1 MTKGQPQVHVKTN
14 VREAHI
20 NGAKGALPKDTGRFG
35 PVGEKLVCVLA
46 PAYPTRAGEPGKE
59 SDQGGPMKYRV
70 LADTGVFVSELC
82 LGAMTFGGRGQMWEA
97 IGGLDQNAV
106 DEMVGRALDA
116 GINFIDTADVYSAGE
131 SETMLGKALAGRRHD
146 VVLATKVR
154 GRMGDGPNDV
164 GLSRLHI
171 IEAVEASLK
180 RLGTDYIDLYQIHRS
195 DPLTDIE
202 DTLRALDELVQQ
214 GKVRYLGCS
223 NLMAWQLMKALGISR
238 AEGLERF
245 RCTQSYYSLAGR
257 ELEREMIPLLE
268 EQGVG
273 LLVWSPL
280 AGGFLSGKFTRD
292 KEGGEGRR
300 ASFDFPPIDKEKAFD
315 VVDVMWKIAED
326 HGASVAQ
333 VALAW
338 VLANAAV
345 TSVII
350 GARKLTQLDDNLGA
364 VELSLSDDELQA
376 LDEVSRLP
384 VEYPVWMDVFP
395 SDRRPGEI
403 RRFERAEEESGKT
416 E

>member
-1 MTKGQPQVHVKTN
+1 
-14 VREAHI
+14 
-20 NGAKGALPKDTGRFG
+20 
-35 PVGEKLVCVLA
+35 
-46 PAYPTRAGEPGKE
+46 
-59 SDQGGPMKYRV
+59 MKYRV

-82 LGAMTFGGRGQMWEA
+82 LGAMTFGGRGQMWET
-97 IGGLDQNAV
+97 IGGLDQKAV

-116 GINFIDTADVYSAGE
+116 GINFIDTADVYSTGE
-131 SETMLGKALAGRRHD
+131 SETMLGKALKGRRSD

-154 GRMGDGPNDV
+154 GRMGEGPNDV

-171 IEAVEASLK
+171 TEAVEASLK

-202 DTLRALDELVQQ
+202 DTLRALDDLVRQ
-214 GKVRYLGCS
+214 GKVRYVGCS
-223 NLMAWQLMKALGISR
+223 NLMAWQLMKALAISR
-238 AEGLERF
+238 SEGLGRF
-245 RCTQSYYSLAGR
+245 KCTQSYYSLAGR
-257 ELEREMIPLLE
+257 ELEKEMIPLLKD
-268 EQGVG
+268 QGVG

-292 KEGGEGRR
+292 KEVAEGRR

-315 VVDVMWKIAED
+315 IVDVMRKIAED

-338 VLANAAV
+338 VLANTVV

-350 GARKLTQLDDNLGA
+350 GARTLTQLDDNLGA
-364 VELSLSDDELQA
+364 VELSLSDDDLQA
-376 LDEVSRLP
+376 LDKISKLP
-384 VEYPVWMDVFP
+384 LEYPAWMDVFP
-395 SDRRPGEI
+395 SDRRPGEV
-403 RRFERAEEESGKT
+403 RRFERVEEEIGKA